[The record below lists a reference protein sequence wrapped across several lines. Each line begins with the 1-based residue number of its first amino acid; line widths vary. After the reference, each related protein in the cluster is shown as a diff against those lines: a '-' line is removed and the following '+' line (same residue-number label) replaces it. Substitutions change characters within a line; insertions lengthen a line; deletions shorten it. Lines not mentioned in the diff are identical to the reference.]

1 MKLKIES
8 NNSVYSVFNT
18 DDCCNMIRID
28 RMYIDCQEASYSGLG
43 VCIRSRKNVDDL
55 LSILKDAEQ
64 NKREVFELTNG
75 SGLTSFKLFGYD
87 IEPLTMFLN
96 MMDV

>member
-28 RMYIDCQEASYSGLG
+28 RMYTDCQEASYSGLEI
-43 VCIRSRKNVDDL
+43 CIGSRKNVDDL

-64 NKREVFELTNG
+64 NKHKVFELTDRN
-75 SGLTSFKLFGYD
+75 GLTPFKLFDYD